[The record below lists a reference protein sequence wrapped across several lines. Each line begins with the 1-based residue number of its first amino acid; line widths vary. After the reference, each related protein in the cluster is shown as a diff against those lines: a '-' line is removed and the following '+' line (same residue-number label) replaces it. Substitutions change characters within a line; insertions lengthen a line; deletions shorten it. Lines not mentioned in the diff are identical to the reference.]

1 MKHLKKFNENVA
13 EKYLQMH
20 EILKD
25 VFAELIDDTTI
36 QVEFGYE
43 SDDTEILVTIK
54 PWTKTQTVAQLREQ
68 LKTGSEMTTEQM
80 IERYSKYLELV
91 KDIEVCYKR
100 AVDELNIK
108 GKLMVAVD
116 NRIYMA
122 FKIPGAQKTEY
133 PF

>member
-1 MKHLKKFNENVA
+1 MKYLKKFNENVA

-43 SDDTEILVTIK
+43 SDDSEILVTIK
-54 PWTKTQTVAQLREQ
+54 PWTKTQTAGLG
-68 LKTGSEMTTEQM
+68 LSMMKPTEMTTEQM
-80 IERYSKYLELV
+80 VERYSKYLELV

-100 AVDELNIK
+100 AVDELNTK

-122 FKIPGAQKTEY
+122 FQIPGAQKTEY

>member
-54 PWTKTQTVAQLREQ
+54 PWTKTQTAA
-68 LKTGSEMTTEQM
+68 TEMTTEQM
-80 IERYSKYLELV
+80 VERYSKYLELV

>member
-1 MKHLKKFNENVA
+1 MKYLKKFNENVA

-43 SDDTEILVTIK
+43 SDDSEILVTIK
-54 PWTKTQTVAQLREQ
+54 PWTKTQTAGLG
-68 LKTGSEMTTEQM
+68 LSMMKPTEMATEQM
-80 IERYSKYLELV
+80 VERYSKYLELV

-100 AVDELNIK
+100 AVDELNTK

-122 FKIPGAQKTEY
+122 FQIPGATKTEY

>member
-1 MKHLKKFNENVA
+1 MKYLKKFNENVA

-43 SDDTEILVTIK
+43 SDDSEILVTIK
-54 PWTKTQTVAQLREQ
+54 PWTKTQTAA
-68 LKTGSEMTTEQM
+68 TEMTTEQM

-91 KDIEVCYKR
+91 KDIDVCYKR
-100 AVDELNIK
+100 SCDELNTE

-116 NRIYMA
+116 NRIYMT

>member
-1 MKHLKKFNENVA
+1 MKYLKKFNENVA

-43 SDDTEILVTIK
+43 SDDSEILVTIK
-54 PWTKTQTVAQLREQ
+54 PWTKTQTAGLGLSMMKPTEIA
-68 LKTGSEMTTEQM
+68 TEQM
-80 IERYSKYLELV
+80 VERYSKYLELV

-100 AVDELNIK
+100 AVDELNTK

-122 FKIPGAQKTEY
+122 FQIPGAQKTEY